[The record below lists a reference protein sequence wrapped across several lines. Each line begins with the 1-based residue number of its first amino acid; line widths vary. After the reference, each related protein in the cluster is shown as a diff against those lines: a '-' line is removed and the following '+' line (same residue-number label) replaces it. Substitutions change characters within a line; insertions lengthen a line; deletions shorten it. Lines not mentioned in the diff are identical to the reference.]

1 MHTRREVPIIRCD
14 DVFVDSDATQF
25 EKICKIIRRYGFDHL
40 VGITPL
46 GEGKKLWAQKGIVW
60 RIQLARCGLFINSRI
75 LKMTGEKCIGNNAK
89 LLKVL
94 NAEFSSGAIPALH
107 GLHHYRYDV
116 MDQGRVYHELSTGVK
131 LLRKL
136 FNVDVKVFTAPF
148 NAWDYKTV
156 VVCKN
161 LNLSIDECFAPHII
175 DESLR
180 NMNSYQIEQLAKKQ
194 SPSLEVL
201 YHPYQ
206 MLNLEKFELYLKTR
220 RKYC

>member
-1 MHTRREVPIIRCD
+1 MVRSIIRCD

-25 EKICKIIRRYGFDHL
+25 KKICEIIRRCDFDHL

-46 GEGKKLWAQKGIVW
+46 GEGRKLWAEKGLVW
-60 RIQLARCGLFINSRI
+60 RVTLRRYGPFINSRI
-75 LKMTGEKCIGNNAK
+75 LKMTGEECIGNNVQ

-94 NAEFSSGAIPALH
+94 NTEFSSGAIPALH

-116 MDQGRVYHELSTGVK
+116 MDQERVYHELSTGVK

-136 FNVDVKVFTAPF
+136 FNFDVKVFAAPF

-156 VVCKN
+156 VVCKK
-161 LNLSIDECFAPHII
+161 LNLSIDECFAAVGH
-175 DESLR
+175 ESLR

-194 SPSLEVL
+194 SSLPEVL

-220 RKYC
+220 RKHC